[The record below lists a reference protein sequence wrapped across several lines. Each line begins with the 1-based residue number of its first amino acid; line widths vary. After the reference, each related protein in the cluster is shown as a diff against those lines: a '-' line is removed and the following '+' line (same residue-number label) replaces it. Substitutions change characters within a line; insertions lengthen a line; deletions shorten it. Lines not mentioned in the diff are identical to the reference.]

1 MEENGALKEVPF
13 QDEFRRKVLD
23 NLLELH
29 RQLVLLEHLER
40 GSRMPFLR
48 KIAILRDFFWD
59 SDIEEY
65 LYDSEDLDYIY
76 KNLERLMEKLKIYK
90 PFPTWSYRK
99 PK

>member
-1 MEENGALKEVPF
+1 MEEQGALKEVPF
-13 QDEFRRKVLD
+13 HDEFRRKVLD

-29 RQLVLLEHLER
+29 RQLVLLEQLER

-65 LYDSEDLDYIY
+65 LYDNEDLGYIY
-76 KNLERLMEKLKIYK
+76 DKLENLMILIKIHAPLPQK
-90 PFPTWSYRK
+90 TH
-99 PK
+99 